1 VTAAPRPQD
10 GPGAGADPGAGSAGA
25 PERLPVDNPPEPGR
39 GVGAAPF
46 ELGLRMTLLAVLLDP
61 PLLWFERVGPMLLAG
76 VGLALPAT
84 LRARWLWALL
94 LSCAVGSLVFQWPFS
109 DNHDYLGA
117 LWCLAVLCA
126 LSSRNAPGAL
136 AHSARRLLGLSFA
149 FATLWKVALAPD
161 FLDGR
166 FMRVTLQTDGR
177 FENLAVL
184 AGGMSHDDWARN
196 DAAMDDVLSGAVSF
210 EESGFAE
217 PPSLRRLA
225 AVLTAFTVAAEAA
238 VAIAFLWPLGRGPS
252 RLRNLALLGF
262 AATTYSFATVRGFGW
277 LLVSLG
283 AVQAE
288 TRAARTAYLVVF
300 ALIGLYRAVPWS
312 GALIDWLH

>member
-1 VTAAPRPQD
+1 
-10 GPGAGADPGAGSAGA
+10 
-25 PERLPVDNPPEPGR
+25 
-39 GVGAAPF
+39 VGAASF
-46 ELGLRMTLLAVLLDP
+46 DLGLRMTLLAVLLDP
-61 PLLWFERVGPMLLAG
+61 PLLWFERVPPMLLAG
-76 VGLALPAT
+76 LGLAVPAT
-84 LRARWLWALL
+84 LRARWLWVGLL
-94 LSCAVGSLVFQWPFS
+94 ACAVGSLVFQWPFS

-117 LWCLAVLCA
+117 LWCVAVLCA
-126 LSSRNAPGAL
+126 LWSGDAPGVL
-136 AHSARRLLGLSFA
+136 AHAARRLLGLSFA

-184 AGGMSHDDWARN
+184 AGGMTHDDWARN
-196 DAAMDDVLSGAVSF
+196 DAALDSVLSGTARF
-210 EESGFAE
+210 EESGFSE

-225 AVLTAFTVAAEAA
+225 AILTFFTVAAEAA

-283 AVQAE
+283 AAQAE
-288 TRAARTAYLVVF
+288 TRAARAAYLVVF

-312 GALIDWLH
+312 RALIDWLH